1 MTAAHTLAS
10 PVTNQEAYT
19 LFSHTNQNETRT
31 IKWPNREGM
40 PLEKRKLKAK
50 KKTTNPRILN
60 SIKLQVTI
68 FQNYYLAV
76 FIILVINNIIV
87 IVS

>member
-1 MTAAHTLAS
+1 
-10 PVTNQEAYT
+10 
-19 LFSHTNQNETRT
+19 
-31 IKWPNREGM
+31 M

>member
-1 MTAAHTLAS
+1 MAKQRGHATG
-10 PVTNQEAYT
+10 EKK
-19 LFSHTNQNETRT
+19 
-31 IKWPNREGM
+31 IKG
-40 PLEKRKLKAK
+40 KK